1 MMSTE
6 LERIIELS
14 SAIRQS
20 TIKRL
25 ELIPLGYENWAVS
38 KNALTVSEIV
48 LHLIEADQWLI
59 EKYSNPLLKSF
70 KAIKDVDHTS
80 SREEYIQLIRD
91 LGDQLDRK
99 IELLKTFTNE
109 KMEEKVFDDRFGG
122 LVTWWWT
129 IVRGNLDHEI
139 HHRGQL
145 SSYIRVL
152 QDNGIIQ

>member
-1 MMSTE
+1 MSIE
-6 LERIIELS
+6 VERIIEFS
-14 SAIRQS
+14 SAIRRS

-38 KNALTVSEIV
+38 KNALTVSEII
-48 LHLIEADQWLI
+48 LHLLKADQWLI

-70 KAIKDVDHTS
+70 KAIKDRNYTV
-80 SREEYIQLIRD
+80 SREEYVHLIRD
-91 LGDQLDRK
+91 LGNQHDRK
-99 IELLKTFTNE
+99 IELFKTLTNE
-109 KMEEKVFDDRFGG
+109 KMEEEVFDDRFGG
-122 LVTWWWT
+122 LVTWWWI

-145 SSYIRVL
+145 SAYVRVL

>member
-1 MMSTE
+1 MSIE
-6 LERIIELS
+6 VERIIEFS
-14 SAIRQS
+14 SAIRRS

-25 ELIPLGYENWAVS
+25 ELIPLGYENWAIS
-38 KNALTVSEIV
+38 KNALSVSEIV
-48 LHLIEADQWLI
+48 LHLMKADEWLI

-70 KAIKDVDHTS
+70 KATKDMNHSS
-80 SREEYIQLIRD
+80 SREEYIQSIRD
-91 LGDQLDRK
+91 LGEQLDRK
-99 IELLKTFTNE
+99 IELFKTLTNE

-122 LVTWWWT
+122 QVAWWWT

-145 SSYIRVL
+145 SAYIRVL